1 MSKLGDTCIE
11 TGFAGFTHIFV
22 MLRNLE
28 HVRTVYGDDFV
39 HALVKEISFRGHSRG
54 AIISMVGEGAFLMHM
69 HVGFP
74 TSYNLAQQ
82 ELERWQLVL
91 SAPPFEIEGTPIF
104 PVLSVGFV
112 TLDLFGAPSLAEINQ
127 ITPPA
132 PMPLPEV
139 HCSTDWRL
147 SYESDMEFAAC
158 FYRGLG
164 RQDFAL
170 AFQPIVSLGEGGE
183 TLYEEGLLRSVEN
196 LAHRTTAGEDT
207 ISTLEKLGLI
217 RRLDRSVVLS
227 LLGMLRQ
234 EPQVKLGCNISSS
247 SAVDDAWW
255 ISILE
260 LLALRPDLASRLTVE
275 ITEYL
280 PMLHPETAVDFVRR
294 LQTLGCRIA
303 IDDFGSGFT
312 TLDFVRRVQPDIIK
326 IHAGYLH
333 RARESEQSV
342 EVLSNL
348 VGISSRFAPN
358 VVIEGVESE
367 EDLVL
372 ARGTS
377 ANWAQGNLF
386 KAPQL
391 WPSWSRHPLFIR
403 SSSL

>member
-74 TSYNLAQQ
+74 TSYNLALQ

>member
-139 HCSTDWRL
+139 HCSIDWRL

-170 AFQPIVSLGEGGE
+170 AFQPIVSLGEAGE
-183 TLYEEGLLRSVEN
+183 TLYEEGLLRSVET

-227 LLGMLRQ
+227 LLGILRQ
-234 EPQVKLGCNISSS
+234 EAQVTLGCNISSS
-247 SAVDDAWW
+247 SAVDDSWW

>member
-74 TSYNLAQQ
+74 TSYNLALQ

-170 AFQPIVSLGEGGE
+170 AFQPIVSLGEAGE

>member
-170 AFQPIVSLGEGGE
+170 AFQPIVSLGEAGE

>member
-170 AFQPIVSLGEGGE
+170 AFQPIVSLGEAGE

-372 ARGTS
+372 ARETS